1 MHKVI
6 INFTRNKYLIIFIT
20 TDTEERTINY

>member
-6 INFTRNKYLIIFIT
+6 INFTRNKCLIIFIT

>member
-6 INFTRNKYLIIFIT
+6 INFTRDKCLIIFIT
-20 TDTEERTINY
+20 VDIKERTINY